1 MNNHS
6 FNTILIANR
15 GEIAVRIIKAVRKAG
30 MKAVV
35 VHTEVDRELPF
46 VKLSDESWSLGQG
59 TLAETYLNQQLIID
73 IAKRSG
79 ASAIHPGYGFLSEN
93 AAFAS
98 LCREHQITFIGPD
111 PEVIDLM
118 GNKANARETAK
129 KFGVPV
135 IEGITGS
142 TKEII
147 SNADHLE
154 FPVLIKP
161 AAGGGGKG
169 MHIVESR
176 EVLEDMLS
184 DATREA
190 KNYFGSDELYV
201 ERYIREARHI
211 EVQVLADH
219 HGNAVHLF
227 ERECTLQRRYQKI
240 IEEAPSPSVSEATR
254 KKITDS
260 ALKLTRG
267 INYTNAGTIEFLMD
281 ENENFFFIEMNT
293 RIQVEH
299 PVTEMITGL
308 DIVRE
313 QIHIAGG
320 EQLSITQDTL
330 KITGHAIEARLYAED
345 PASEFMPSTGK
356 IRKVNTRNVTLRL
369 DEGYREGNT
378 ITPYYDPMIAKV
390 VSHGSSRKEATR
402 QLVSG
407 LRNYHLSGVTT
418 NRDFLVTLLLSKYYT
433 ENRLHT
439 RLIDQKIGPLLEQLD
454 HSLEKADQ
462 ELVLGILTVV
472 AIHHDYR
479 AESTCTV
486 WNEIGHWR
494 QLPDIQLEFRNQ
506 IYRIPFTFR
515 DHRKTVELD
524 VAGKTFSIT
533 ILEHIEN
540 FYKLRVNG
548 QQFIAWADVDGA
560 DIILDVDQF
569 TFHAQRMDI
578 PDERYAGEGPGALS
592 ASDAKTVMAPLNGKV
607 VKINV
612 KESDTVKSGDT
623 LLVIESMKME
633 NRIVAP
639 RDAEIEKINISIGDL
654 VETNKLLINLK

>member
-6 FNTILIANR
+6 LNTILIANR
-15 GEIAVRIIKAVRKAG
+15 GEIALRIIKAVRKAG
-30 MKAVV
+30 MKTVV

-46 VKLSDESWSLGQG
+46 VKLADESWSLGHG

-93 AAFAS
+93 AAFAH
-98 LCREHQITFIGPD
+98 LCRENGITFIGPD

-118 GNKANARETAK
+118 GNKANARIAAK
-129 KFGVPV
+129 KFEVPV

-142 TKEII
+142 TEEIL
-147 SNADHLE
+147 ARAGDLE

-169 MHIVESR
+169 MHIVTSGE
-176 EVLEDMLS
+176 ELKDTLA

-190 KNYFGSDELYV
+190 KNYFGSDELYI

-211 EVQVLADH
+211 EVQVLADRH
-219 HGNAVHLF
+219 VNAVHLF

-240 IEEAPSPSVSEATR
+240 IEEAPSPSVSDATR
-254 KKITDS
+254 KKLTDS

-267 INYTNAGTIEFLMD
+267 INYTNAGTIEYLMD
-281 ENENFFFIEMNT
+281 DQENFFFIEMNT

-313 QIHIAGG
+313 QIRIAAG
-320 EQLSITQDTL
+320 EPLSISQEEL
-330 KITGHAIEARLYAED
+330 KINGHAIEARLYAED
-345 PASEFMPSTGK
+345 PANEFMPATGR
-356 IRKVNTRNVTLRL
+356 IRKINTQNVSVRL

-378 ITPYYDPMIAKV
+378 ITPYYDPMITKV
-390 VSHGSSRKEATR
+390 IAHDYNRKETTR

-418 NRDFLVTLLLSKYYT
+418 NRDFLVTLLLSKEFT
-433 ENRLHT
+433 ENYLHT
-439 RLIDQKIGPLLEQLD
+439 RLIDKKTGPLLEQLNR
-454 HSLEKADQ
+454 SREKADT
-462 ELVLGILTVV
+462 ERILAILAVV
-472 AIHHDYR
+472 ALHHDYR
-479 AESTCTV
+479 AESASTV
-486 WNEIGHWR
+486 WQEIGHWR
-494 QLPDIQLEFRNQ
+494 QLPDIQLKFRDRT
-506 IYRIPFTFR
+506 YRIPFMNVETG
-515 DHRKTVELD
+515 KSLELD
-524 VAGKTFSIT
+524 VEGNIFSIT
-533 ILEHIEN
+533 ILDHTEN
-540 FYKLRVNG
+540 FFKLLING
-548 QQFIAWADVDGA
+548 EQFVSWADVDGT
-560 DIILDVDQF
+560 DIILDVEQF

-578 PDERYAGEGPGALS
+578 PDERYTGTGSGEGT
-592 ASDAKTVMAPLNGKV
+592 ASDTKTVLAPLNGKV

-612 KESDTVKSGDT
+612 QASDTVNSGDT
-623 LLVIESMKME
+623 LMVIESMKME
-633 NRIVAP
+633 NRIIAP
-639 RDAEIEKINISIGDL
+639 RDAEIEKINVAIGDL
-654 VETNKLLINLK
+654 VETKKLLITLK